1 MKVRLLKQYCDSQL
15 PAEENGVAF
24 SELISSWSYAEGSG
38 NDSVLSAAP
47 AVLAQL
53 LKLISSYLEFRE
65 IGLALCRS
73 LLQKDQVRLFDRAF
87 STSKSKEHVISPCL
101 RLLTEVV
108 TFDGGAVAAQV
119 YARKDALFKR
129 LDLFLE
135 QTALKEDFTNRR
147 APTLRRIAQRYVIA
161 NLKFQS
167 TSIKG
172 DLVGQGKI
180 LHALLKGIDND
191 GDDMVVDI
199 LQVLQSSILNDRTL
213 HKKSRLLNTA
223 NLQSLRSLYDYEEAP
238 PADHETDDG
247 YIPGSISQKVRARVH
262 TFFLVAIQPDH
273 GVTLPQNG
281 WYPQGMD
288 PEFFDLSASGAESI
302 DLGLNSPLY
311 FDQYQDKIPVK
322 NGTLSI
328 FAQSLKPDVDHLQ
341 ASLLLK
347 IFEIA
352 PELVADYISKTKRF
366 SSKPKDDPEWR
377 AQSAFLFSVV
387 QLPVPEFCG
396 WHGGLPETPPPVS
409 IVIESLLPRVLP
421 QADLT
426 RCMNLAHDIITLF
439 AAKYM
444 TASLQKLSSVLQLFW
459 SASTNIRLWHEA
471 SDRLVQAFVE
481 RSASIRDII
490 AALQRSSKDEKYVRA
505 ALIECMAEYFCA
517 LPQHAISERFDVAAN
532 ISDTLRK
539 LEMENM
545 TDEDKETLLDQLRDL
560 CIIAER
566 STQVRWWHKPE
577 NASLSPLAALVQVV
591 LTLGPTIKLR
601 HPILRLLR
609 AVMTEQGMI
618 EDDSNAFDA
627 FTTSLSSS
635 KKWFPNLQTYVFL
648 DNCMDRVVRQPIKYL
663 ELLEIAHTKN
673 SDSSH
678 LSLLVCCIAEQWQF
692 VAKGDDTEAQQSIAF
707 WIARLFDAF
716 GSSENLTVLSQLS
729 EEMIQNCTGLPSS
742 MLQKAIEKQRK
753 KPIAV
758 IALADE
764 ANTTVNNKPLVA
776 GDTEQPAGFNL
787 RTAFE
792 ASISPPTSLEGLTKW
807 SPSSL
812 ENDIQSARVSRLIRC
827 TTSPLEEVRI
837 QTFNTLQSLLSTTQ
851 ASSHPDAQRLH
862 LLLGELLETIKLYK
876 LSQPLPTIVSSM
888 TTLLLRILTDPTD
901 KMYSKANRFLLRS
914 PRWEVSKLPSYWIT
928 QILLREAEDDD
939 GTNLEI
945 DRLLVML
952 TDGLITEADMELY
965 RKNAV
970 FERCL
975 SLWYSPYMVDGLRK
989 KICHLVCRAWET
1001 GNAGKM
1007 TLLTRSGVA
1016 SWVESALLDK
1026 RSGEVRWVLEDL
1038 QQRIKQTLAEEE
1050 GSRWKDGRSMPRMF
1064 GNEDVLMKEA

>member
-1 MKVRLLKQYCDSQL
+1 MRLLKQYCDFQL

-24 SELISSWSYAEGSG
+24 SELISSWSYAEESG

-53 LKLISSYLEFRE
+53 LKFISNYLEFRE

-73 LLQKDQVRLFDRAF
+73 LLQNDQVRLFDRAF

-135 QTALKEDFTNRR
+135 QTVLKDNVTDRR

-167 TSIKG
+167 ASIKG
-172 DLVGQGKI
+172 DIVGQGKV

-199 LQVLQSSILNDRTL
+199 LQVLQSSILNDRSL

-223 NLQSLRSLYDYEEAP
+223 NLQSLLSLYEYEEAP
-238 PADHETDDG
+238 PAEHQTDDE
-247 YIPGSISQKVRARVH
+247 YLPGSINQKVRAKVH
-262 TFFLVAIQPDH
+262 SFFLAAIQPDH

-288 PEFFDLSASGAESI
+288 PEFFDLCASGAEII

-311 FDQYQDKIPVK
+311 FDEYQDKIPVK

-352 PELVADYISKTKRF
+352 PELVADYVSKTKRF
-366 SSKPKDDPEWR
+366 SSKPKDGPEWR
-377 AQSAFLFSVV
+377 AQSAFLFAMVR
-387 QLPVPEFCG
+387 LPVPKFCG

-409 IVIESLLPRVLP
+409 IVIESLLPRLLP

-426 RCMNLAHDIITLF
+426 RCMNLAHDVITFF

-444 TASLQKLSSVLQLFW
+444 TASLQKLSSVLQIFR
-459 SASTNIRLWHEA
+459 SASANVRLWHEA
-471 SDRLVQAFVE
+471 CDKLVQVFHE
-481 RSASIRDII
+481 RSASMRDVI
-490 AALQRSSKDEKYVRA
+490 AALQRSSKDEKHVRA
-505 ALIECMAEYFCA
+505 ALIECIAVYFRA

-539 LEMENM
+539 LEIEITTN
-545 TDEDKETLLDQLRDL
+545 EDKETLLDQLQDL
-560 CIIAER
+560 CVIAER

-577 NASLSPLAALVQVV
+577 NSTLSTFAALLQVV
-591 LTLGPTIKLR
+591 MTLGPTIKFR
-601 HPILRLLR
+601 RPILGLLR

-618 EDDSNAFDA
+618 EDDKKAFNA

-635 KKWFPNLQTYVFL
+635 KKWSPNHQIYLFL

-663 ELLEIAHTKN
+663 ELFELANKKERDT
-673 SDSSH
+673 DH

-692 VAKGDDTEAQQSIAF
+692 VAKGNDAEAQQSIAT

-716 GSSENLTVLSQLS
+716 GSNGGVTVLSQLL
-729 EEMIQNCTGLPSS
+729 EEMMQNCAAQPSS
-742 MLQKAIEKQRK
+742 MLQKAIEKQQKR
-753 KPIAV
+753 PISV
-758 IALADE
+758 IAPEDE
-764 ANTTVNNKPLVA
+764 AHTTHDNASLVA
-776 GDTEQPAGFNL
+776 RDITQPTELSLATVF
-787 RTAFE
+787 A
-792 ASISPPTSLEGLTKW
+792 ASTSPPTSLEGLTKW

-812 ENDIQSARVSRLIRC
+812 ETDIQSARVSRLVRC

-837 QTFNTLQSLLSTTQ
+837 QTFNTLQSLLSTLQ
-851 ASSHPDAQRLH
+851 ASIHPDAQRLH

-914 PRWEVSKLPSYWIT
+914 PRWDVSKLPSYWIT

-952 TDGLITEADMELY
+952 TDGLATESDMELY

-975 SLWYSPYMVDGLRK
+975 SLWYSPYVADGARK

-1001 GNAGKM
+1001 GHAGKM
-1007 TLLTRSGVA
+1007 TLLTRSGIA
-1016 SWVESALLDK
+1016 SWVESALLDR
-1026 RSGEVRWVLEDL
+1026 RSVEERRILEL
-1038 QQRIKQTLAEEE
+1038 MQQQIKQILAGDE
-1050 GSRWKDGRSMPRMF
+1050 GHKWKEGRGMPRNS
-1064 GNEDVLMKEA
+1064 GTEDVLMKDAC